1 MSVEISGQTALVTGA
16 AHRLGRAIAE
26 RLADE
31 GVHVV
36 LHYHHSRDEAESAA
50 ADLSLRGVRAWT
62 VAADLESPV
71 EAEHLVDRAWQCS
84 GGFSILINNASIFEK
99 GTLEEISY
107 ESFFRH
113 LTTNAWAPLAIA
125 RAFARKAAAGQV
137 VNLLDARIGG
147 YNFTHA
153 AYFLSKRTLDYL
165 TRHLALELAPRFRI
179 NAVAPGLILPPA
191 GEGQDYLDRLA
202 ETVPLRTHGGPAD
215 VADAVVYLLR
225 GSFVTGQTLFV
236 DGGRHLM
243 D

>member
-1 MSVEISGQTALVTGA
+1 VSVILKGQTALITGA

-36 LHYHHSRDEAESAA
+36 LHHHRSRDEAEEAA
-50 ADLSLRGVRAWT
+50 AAISMRGVRAWT

-71 EAEHLVDRAWQCS
+71 EAERLVDRAWQCS

-99 GTLEEISY
+99 GALADTSY

-125 RAFARKAAAGQV
+125 RAFARKAGSGQV
-137 VNLLDARIGG
+137 VNLLDARVGG
-147 YNFTHA
+147 CNFTHA

-165 TRHLALELAPRFRI
+165 TRHLALELAPAFRI

-191 GEGQDYLDRLA
+191 GEGPDYLDRLA
-202 ETVPLRTHGGPAD
+202 DTVPLRTHGEPAD
-215 VADAVVYLLR
+215 VAEAVVYLLR

-236 DGGRHLM
+236 DGGRHLR